1 MSEYDTDAS
10 STDYGSD
17 SSSYSSR
24 NDDSTVCRNLDGT
37 LKAGCSPDTSPQQPR
52 LPGDDDGS
60 TIASESAG
68 EQFVTKPRTTPRSR
82 TATKSRTRPQPPV
95 VEPATSVPPA
105 TVAVSGELV
114 PGALAPEQLGALG
127 LNGEDIPEI
136 RKIAAGIGEGSREQ
150 MITTFGKEASESAS
164 RHADDLLGRVKYG
177 DLDEV
182 GAKLSEVL
190 GIARNLRTDAI
201 VDEKQSL
208 FSRLL
213 NRVRN
218 KYQITLDE
226 FKGKFI
232 TASAQIEALIDE
244 VESTQQHLAERN
256 GDLES
261 LYGEVGE
268 EYRQLGLYIAAGRLR
283 LEELQAQQN
292 EASAVLETGK
302 NPLLVQKYADRSD
315 LMAALDKRIGDL
327 LMMQQAALQIMPM
340 IRLLQKNNAMLVEKF
355 NTIKQ
360 TTVPLW
366 KGQFVLRLSLRDQ
379 QSAVRLA
386 QGIDEATN
394 EMFRQNAKLL
404 KDNSIATAEANQHL
418 VVDLDTLQKVN
429 SDLISTVET
438 VLQIQN
444 KGEKERKDAEKKVM
458 EMRANMQKRVL
469 GNGAHRARLH

>member
-1 MSEYDTDAS
+1 
-10 STDYGSD
+10 
-17 SSSYSSR
+17 
-24 NDDSTVCRNLDGT
+24 
-37 LKAGCSPDTSPQQPR
+37 
-52 LPGDDDGS
+52 
-60 TIASESAG
+60 
-68 EQFVTKPRTTPRSR
+68 
-82 TATKSRTRPQPPV
+82 
-95 VEPATSVPPA
+95 
-105 TVAVSGELV
+105 
-114 PGALAPEQLGALG
+114 
-127 LNGEDIPEI
+127 
-136 RKIAAGIGEGSREQ
+136 

-201 VDEKQSL
+201 VDEKQGL

-226 FKGKFI
+226 FKGRFV

-244 VESTQQHLAERN
+244 VEGTQRHLAERN
-256 GDLES
+256 EDLEI

-268 EYRQLGLYIAAGRLR
+268 EYRQLGLHIAAGRLR

-315 LMAALDKRIGDL
+315 LIAALDKRIGDL

-404 KDNSIATAEANQHL
+404 KDNSIATAEANQRL

-444 KGEKERKDAEKKVM
+444 KGERERKDAEKKVM

-469 GNGAHRARLH
+469 GSGVHRDRLH

>member
-1 MSEYDTDAS
+1 M
-10 STDYGSD
+10 
-17 SSSYSSR
+17 
-24 NDDSTVCRNLDGT
+24 
-37 LKAGCSPDTSPQQPR
+37 
-52 LPGDDDGS
+52 
-60 TIASESAG
+60 
-68 EQFVTKPRTTPRSR
+68 
-82 TATKSRTRPQPPV
+82 
-95 VEPATSVPPA
+95 
-105 TVAVSGELV
+105 
-114 PGALAPEQLGALG
+114 
-127 LNGEDIPEI
+127 
-136 RKIAAGIGEGSREQ
+136 
-150 MITTFGKEASESAS
+150 
-164 RHADDLLGRVKYG
+164 
-177 DLDEV
+177 
-182 GAKLSEVL
+182 
-190 GIARNLRTDAI
+190 
-201 VDEKQSL
+201 
-208 FSRLL
+208 
-213 NRVRN
+213 
-218 KYQITLDE
+218 
-226 FKGKFI
+226 
-232 TASAQIEALIDE
+232 
-244 VESTQQHLAERN
+244 ESTQQHLAERN

-340 IRLLQKNNAMLVEKF
+340 IRLIQKNNAMLVEKF

-458 EMRANMQKRVL
+458 EMRASMQKRVL
-469 GNGAHRARLH
+469 GNGAQRARLH

>member
-1 MSEYDTDAS
+1 M
-10 STDYGSD
+10 
-17 SSSYSSR
+17 
-24 NDDSTVCRNLDGT
+24 
-37 LKAGCSPDTSPQQPR
+37 
-52 LPGDDDGS
+52 
-60 TIASESAG
+60 
-68 EQFVTKPRTTPRSR
+68 
-82 TATKSRTRPQPPV
+82 
-95 VEPATSVPPA
+95 
-105 TVAVSGELV
+105 
-114 PGALAPEQLGALG
+114 
-127 LNGEDIPEI
+127 
-136 RKIAAGIGEGSREQ
+136 
-150 MITTFGKEASESAS
+150 
-164 RHADDLLGRVKYG
+164 
-177 DLDEV
+177 
-182 GAKLSEVL
+182 L

-201 VDEKQSL
+201 VDEKQGL

-315 LMAALDKRIGDL
+315 LIAALDKRIGDL

-404 KDNSIATAEANQHL
+404 KDNSIATAEANQRL

-444 KGEKERKDAEKKVM
+444 KGERERKDAEKKVM

-469 GNGAHRARLH
+469 GSGAQRARLH

>member
-60 TIASESAG
+60 TIASESAR
-68 EQFVTKPRTTPRSR
+68 EQSVTKPRTTPRSR
-82 TATKSRTRPQPPV
+82 T
-95 VEPATSVPPA
+95 ATSVPPA

-292 EASAVLETGK
+292 ESSAVLETDK

-404 KDNSIATAEANQHL
+404 KDNSIATAEANQRL

-444 KGEKERKDAEKKVM
+444 KGEKERKDKKVM
-458 EMRANMQKRVL
+458 EMRVNMQKRVL
-469 GNGAHRARLH
+469 GSGAHRNRLH